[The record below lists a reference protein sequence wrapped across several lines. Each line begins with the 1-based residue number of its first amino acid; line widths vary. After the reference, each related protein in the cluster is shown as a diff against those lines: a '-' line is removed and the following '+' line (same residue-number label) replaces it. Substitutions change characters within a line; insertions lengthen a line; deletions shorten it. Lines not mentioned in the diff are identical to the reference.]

1 MRGLIAMLAC
11 AGVIS
16 ACEDAMGCSLN
27 GDCVD
32 RRCQCEPQWEGER
45 CEVLRFVKPMD
56 WESGYHVDGNASW
69 GGNAIYEDGEYHL
82 FMAQMLNGC
91 GLDDYGSN
99 SAIARASSKN
109 VSGPYTFQEFVVLP
123 FAHNPTIRK
132 LPNGEGYIIY
142 FIGGNT
148 ATPQI
153 CNNGTTPLRVAAS
166 THHTTSHLPGDIRT
180 SISTAVSPSLK
191 GPWSIS
197 PLYFEGKSVNA
208 STDLRTG
215 FTNPSPHFHPDGSVT
230 LAFQA
235 SPLGRHYEL
244 IGVARAASWNSTYAL
259 ITGDPVIK
267 NDPALCVAG
276 MGEDPFIWED
286 RRGFHILIHGM
297 CPSGFI
303 NAVYAYSNDSCTTWR
318 KSIIPPYSYEVATS
332 KGNHFFWRMERPQL
346 TFQEYDTSTGFA
358 VDPLALFTGVCNK
371 ENCLDNPGKR
381 KLNWQTWTISRL
393 LRTK

>member
-1 MRGLIAMLAC
+1 MVAC

-142 FIGGNT
+142 FIGGYT

-180 SISTAVSPSLK
+180 AISTAVSPSLK

-208 STDLRTG
+208 STDLRAG

-259 ITGDPVIK
+259 ITGDSVIK

-297 CPSGFI
+297 CPRWFHQRRLRLFQRTAVPHGVSPSYPLTRTRSLLLRGIISFGGW
-303 NAVYAYSNDSCTTWR
+303 NARSSRSKSTTPLQVLRWTHL
-318 KSIIPPYSYEVATS
+318 PYS
-332 KGNHFFWRMERPQL
+332 P
-346 TFQEYDTSTGFA
+346 GFA
-358 VDPLALFTGVCNK
+358 I
-371 ENCLDNPGKR
+371 R
-381 KLNWQTWTISRL
+381 KTVWTI
-393 LRTK
+393 LRREG